1 MIHYITIVL
10 DLLVLSWFFW
20 PLAVFSVLGCYAAA
34 TNEDEFSKPALAAF
48 SILVGAVIYRYGLP
62 HAVAWYWLL
71 LGYAT
76 AGLVTV
82 LVKWLV
88 ELSHFRRRAVEI
100 EADLTNCSKSVNIEY
115 AQRSALLDD
124 IEKRL
129 SYNFKVL
136 AVEDEST
143 AQRPTVALVLDWR
156 RYPISNWWVF
166 WPCFIF
172 TAILDPIT
180 ELAKRAVK
188 ACSRLLEL
196 IAKLYAIK

>member
-1 MIHYITIVL
+1 M
-10 DLLVLSWFFW
+10 
-20 PLAVFSVLGCYAAA
+20 
-34 TNEDEFSKPALAAF
+34 
-48 SILVGAVIYRYGLP
+48 
-62 HAVAWYWLL
+62 
-71 LGYAT
+71 
-76 AGLVTV
+76 TV

-156 RYPISNWWVF
+156 QYPISNWWVF